1 MGEENSQIV
10 NIFII
15 SAAFVVLLAILLILF
30 LVIYQKRIM
39 RQENRLQRMEN
50 ERQKVLLKATIEG
63 QERERE
69 RLAKDLHDGIGSLL
83 SGLSMNMKFQRGK
96 EESDS
101 EQGQF
106 LSEACD
112 MLDEGIQNV
121 RAVSHNLMPAT
132 LEKLGLAAAIKE
144 AIGRVN
150 QTDDFK
156 IDFNTV
162 NDIFELPKD
171 VSLGLLRIFQELL
184 QNTIKHA
191 GASEVKV
198 TVEYHMDRIRLQYS
212 DNGKGLNSEEKK
224 SDGIGM
230 KNIESRIQAMDG
242 IIQLNKTNAKGFEA
256 EIEVPLISTKQEL

>member
-15 SAAFVVLLAILLILF
+15 SAAFVVLLAVLLVLF
-30 LVIYQKRIM
+30 LIIYQKRIM
-39 RQENRLQRMEN
+39 KQENRLQKLEN

-63 QERERE
+63 QERERQ

-96 EESDS
+96 EDPAS
-101 EQGQF
+101 QQAQF
-106 LSEACD
+106 LNEACE

-132 LEKLGLAAAIKE
+132 LEKLGLVAAMKE

-150 QTDDFK
+150 QTDDLK
-156 IDFNTV
+156 IELNAV
-162 NDIFELPKD
+162 NDPFELPKD
-171 VSLGLLRIFQELL
+171 ISLGLLRIFQELL

-191 GASEVKV
+191 GASEIQV
-198 TVEYHMDRIRLQYS
+198 TVEFHPNQVRLHYT
-212 DNGKGLNSEEKK
+212 DNGKGFNSEGEK

-230 KNIESRIQAMDG
+230 KNIESRIQALEG
-242 IIQLNKTNAKGFEA
+242 KFHLNRTNLKGFEA
-256 EIEVPLISTKQEL
+256 EIEVPLVSAKQEL